1 MITLIECAMTGD
13 VVADVLPR
21 RGYVGLQIGT
31 SPLEG
36 GGLLV
41 KGVAPGS
48 SAHLAGVREGDV
60 LTHLDANPAVDVFEV
75 RHLLRVLRPGDP
87 LLLDVLRDGRPLRLA
102 TSVAAFP
109 TEHHDGARVELGQ
122 VDVGSHLLRSIAVV
136 PDSAGPHP
144 CVYML
149 PGAHWASEEYPL
161 KPEHPVPALAGAL
174 ARAGFATVRVERS
187 GLGDSQGPPCTRV
200 DFETELDGFRA
211 GLRSILEKDW
221 VDGESVFAF
230 GHSLGA
236 MVAPLLAPAKELAGI
251 ACYAASAIPISEG
264 LVGAIRRHA
273 AAMSRTD
280 PGFPARAEGIAEL
293 IRLVVCG
300 ENESKAVLAGRP
312 DLAAVAPAH
321 FTGDQAYG
329 RIVRFYHQLERVD
342 IASAWRGLGVPA
354 LFVHGERDIICT
366 AGDSRAL
373 AELVGSQATFVELPG
388 VDHQMSDAPDGAER
402 LAPAL
407 GYTLVRWF
415 QENRRRPR
423 IPSRR

>member
-1 MITLIECAMTGD
+1 M
-13 VVADVLPR
+13 
-21 RGYVGLQIGT
+21 
-31 SPLEG
+31 
-36 GGLLV
+36 
-41 KGVAPGS
+41 
-48 SAHLAGVREGDV
+48 AGVRPGDV
-60 LTHLDANPAVDVFEV
+60 LTHLDENPAVDVFEV
-75 RHLLRVLRPGDP
+75 RHLLRALRPGDP
-87 LLLDVLRDGRPLRLA
+87 LLLDVLRDGEPVRFS
-102 TSVAAFP
+102 TNVAAFP
-109 TEHHDGARVELGQ
+109 VEHHEGARVELGA
-122 VDVGSHLLRSIAVV
+122 VDTGSHLLRSIAVI

-200 DFETELDGFRA
+200 DFETELRGFRA
-211 GLRSILEKDW
+211 GLSSILEASW
-221 VDGESVFAF
+221 IDGDDVFAF

-236 MVAPLLAPAKELAGI
+236 MVAPLIASTKELAGI
-251 ACYAASAIPISEG
+251 ACYAASAIPISEA

-273 AAMSRTD
+273 IAMSHTD
-280 PGFPARAEGIAEL
+280 PAWPVRAEGIAEL

-300 ENESKAVLAGRP
+300 ERESQAVLAERP
-312 DLAAVAPAH
+312 DLVSVAPAH

-329 RIVRFYHQLERVD
+329 RVARFYHQLERADV
-342 IASAWRGLGVPA
+342 AAAWRGLEVPA

-366 AGDSRAL
+366 AEDSRAL
-373 AELVGSQATFVELPG
+373 AGLVGSRARVAELAG

-407 GYTLVRWF
+407 ADTLITWL
-415 QENRRRPR
+415 QEKRRSP
-423 IPSRR
+423 